1 MPSAWITHV
10 KSVYA
15 AGKKKNSSYTY
26 GQAMKDGK
34 SSYKR
39 GGAKAS
45 TEEQEAPKKR
55 RRKKKA
61 KKVKKS
67 EEDEE

>member
-15 AGKKKNSSYTY
+15 AGKKKNASYKY
-26 GQAMKDGK
+26 SQAMKDAK
-34 SSYKR
+34 KTYKR
-39 GGAKAS
+39 GAKSS

-55 RRKKKA
+55 RGRKKKSRM
-61 KKVKKS
+61 KKS
-67 EEDEE
+67 EEDDE